1 MKLLLITHA
10 FIGWDSNP
18 DKLSPRALTL
28 CQDRRNT
35 LIVSV
40 ASLWEMQI
48 KSQLGKL
55 KFNIPMAE
63 LIKNQKE
70 TNAIKVL
77 TISLEHILE
86 LGNLPTIHNDP
97 FDRLLIAQAKVENAM
112 IVSTDSIF
120 AQYPVT
126 VVWSN
131 LSTCSPQ
138 IQVRSS
144 L

>member
-1 MKLLLITHA
+1 MKLLLDTHA
-10 FIGWDSNP
+10 FIWWDSNP

-48 KSQLGKL
+48 KAQLGKL
-55 KFNIPMAE
+55 KLNIPMSE
-63 LIKNQKE
+63 LVKNQKE
-70 TNAIKVL
+70 TNEMQVL

-86 LGNLPTIHNDP
+86 LGNLPAMHNDP

-126 VVWSN
+126 VVW
-131 LSTCSPQ
+131 
-138 IQVRSS
+138 
-144 L
+144 

>member
-1 MKLLLITHA
+1 MPEEYGQVMILMNLYQNN
-10 FIGWDSNP
+10 S

-48 KSQLGKL
+48 KAQLGKL
-55 KFNIPMAE
+55 KLNIPMAE
-63 LIKNQKE
+63 LIEKQKE

-97 FDRLLIAQAKVENAM
+97 FDRLLIAQARVEDAM
-112 IVSTDSIF
+112 IVSTDSIL

-126 VVWSN
+126 VVW
-131 LSTCSPQ
+131 
-138 IQVRSS
+138 
-144 L
+144 

>member
-1 MKLLLITHA
+1 MKLLLDTHA
-10 FIGWDSNP
+10 FIWWDSNP
-18 DKLSPRALTL
+18 DKLSPRVLTL

-48 KSQLGKL
+48 KAQLGKL
-55 KFNIPMAE
+55 KLNIPMAE
-63 LIKNQKE
+63 LIEKQKE

-97 FDRLLIAQAKVENAM
+97 FDRLLIAQARVEDAM
-112 IVSTDSIF
+112 IVSTDSIL
-120 AQYPVT
+120 AQYPIT
-126 VVWSN
+126 VVW
-131 LSTCSPQ
+131 
-138 IQVRSS
+138 
-144 L
+144 

>member
-1 MKLLLITHA
+1 MNLLLDPHV
-10 FIGWDSNP
+10 FIWWDSNP

-40 ASLWEMQI
+40 GSIWEMQI
-48 KSQLGKL
+48 KAQLGKL
-55 KFNIPMAE
+55 KLNIPMAE
-63 LIKNQKE
+63 LIEKQKE

-97 FDRLLIAQAKVENAM
+97 FDRLLIAQARVEDAM

-120 AQYPVT
+120 AQYPIT
-126 VVWSN
+126 
-131 LSTCSPQ
+131 
-138 IQVRSS
+138 
-144 L
+144 

>member
-1 MKLLLITHA
+1 MKLLLDTHA
-10 FIGWDSNP
+10 FIWWDSNP

-48 KSQLGKL
+48 KAQLGKL
-55 KFNIPMAE
+55 KLNIPMAE
-63 LIKNQKE
+63 LIEKQKE

-97 FDRLLIAQAKVENAM
+97 FDRLIIAQARVEDAM
-112 IVSTDSIF
+112 IISTDSIL

-126 VVWSN
+126 VVW
-131 LSTCSPQ
+131 
-138 IQVRSS
+138 
-144 L
+144 

>member
-1 MKLLLITHA
+1 MKLLLDTHA
-10 FIGWDSNP
+10 FIWWDSNP

-28 CQDRRNT
+28 CQDRRNS

-40 ASLWEMQI
+40 ASLWEIQI
-48 KSQLGKL
+48 KAQLGKL
-55 KFNIPMAE
+55 KLNIPMAE
-63 LIKNQKE
+63 LIEKQKE

-97 FDRLLIAQAKVENAM
+97 FDRLLISQARVEDAT

-120 AQYPVT
+120 TQYPVT
-126 VVWSN
+126 VVW
-131 LSTCSPQ
+131 
-138 IQVRSS
+138 
-144 L
+144 

>member
-1 MKLLLITHA
+1 MKLLLDSHA
-10 FIGWDSNP
+10 FIWWDSNP

-35 LIVSV
+35 LMVSV

-48 KSQLGKL
+48 KAQLGKL
-55 KFNIPMAE
+55 KLNIPMAE
-63 LIKNQKE
+63 LIEKQKE

-97 FDRLLIAQAKVENAM
+97 FDRLLIAQARVEDAM

-120 AQYPVT
+120 AQYPIT
-126 VVWSN
+126 IVW
-131 LSTCSPQ
+131 
-138 IQVRSS
+138 
-144 L
+144 

>member
-1 MKLLLITHA
+1 MKLLLDTHA
-10 FIGWDSNP
+10 FIWWDSNP

-28 CQDRRNT
+28 CQDRRNI

-48 KSQLGKL
+48 KAQLGKL
-55 KFNIPMAE
+55 KLNIPMAE
-63 LIKNQKE
+63 LIEKQKE

-97 FDRLLIAQAKVENAM
+97 FDRLLIAQARVEDAM

-120 AQYPVT
+120 AQYPIT
-126 VVWSN
+126 IVW
-131 LSTCSPQ
+131 
-138 IQVRSS
+138 
-144 L
+144 

>member
-1 MKLLLITHA
+1 MKLLLDTHA
-10 FIGWDSNP
+10 FIWWDSNP

-28 CQDRRNT
+28 CQYRRNT
-35 LIVSV
+35 LIVRV

-48 KSQLGKL
+48 KAQLGKL
-55 KFNIPMAE
+55 KLNIPMAE
-63 LIKNQKE
+63 LIEKQKE

-97 FDRLLIAQAKVENAM
+97 FDRLLISQARVEDAT

-120 AQYPVT
+120 TQYPVP
-126 VVWSN
+126 VVW
-131 LSTCSPQ
+131 
-138 IQVRSS
+138 
-144 L
+144 

>member
-1 MKLLLITHA
+1 MPEEYGPVMILMNLYQNN
-10 FIGWDSNP
+10 S
-18 DKLSPRALTL
+18 DKLSHRALTL

-48 KSQLGKL
+48 KAQLGKL
-55 KFNIPMAE
+55 KLKIPMAE
-63 LIKNQKE
+63 LIEKQKE

-97 FDRLLIAQAKVENAM
+97 FDRLLIAQARVEDAM

-120 AQYPVT
+120 AQYPIT
-126 VVWSN
+126 IVW
-131 LSTCSPQ
+131 
-138 IQVRSS
+138 
-144 L
+144 

>member
-1 MKLLLITHA
+1 MPEEYGPVMILMNLYQ
-10 FIGWDSNP
+10 SNP

-48 KSQLGKL
+48 KAQLGKL
-55 KFNIPMAE
+55 KLNIPMAE
-63 LIKNQKE
+63 LIEKQKE

-97 FDRLLIAQAKVENAM
+97 FDRLLIAQARVEDAM

-120 AQYPVT
+120 AQYPIT
-126 VVWSN
+126 IVW
-131 LSTCSPQ
+131 
-138 IQVRSS
+138 
-144 L
+144 

>member
-1 MKLLLITHA
+1 MKLLLDTHA
-10 FIGWDSNP
+10 FIWWDSNP

-48 KSQLGKL
+48 KAQLGKL
-55 KFNIPMAE
+55 KLNIPMAE
-63 LIKNQKE
+63 LIEKQKE

-97 FDRLLIAQAKVENAM
+97 FDRLLIAQARVEDAM

-120 AQYPVT
+120 AQYPIT
-126 VVWSN
+126 IVW
-131 LSTCSPQ
+131 
-138 IQVRSS
+138 
-144 L
+144 

>member
-1 MKLLLITHA
+1 MKLLLDTHA
-10 FIGWDSNP
+10 FIWWDSNP

-48 KSQLGKL
+48 KAQLGKL
-55 KFNIPMAE
+55 KLNIPMAE
-63 LIKNQKE
+63 LIEKQKE

-97 FDRLLIAQAKVENAM
+97 FDRLLIAQARVEDAM
-112 IVSTDSIF
+112 IVSTDSIL

-126 VVWSN
+126 VVW
-131 LSTCSPQ
+131 
-138 IQVRSS
+138 
-144 L
+144 

>member
-1 MKLLLITHA
+1 MKLLLDTHA
-10 FIGWDSNP
+10 FIWWDSNP

-48 KSQLGKL
+48 KAQLGKL
-55 KFNIPMAE
+55 KLNIPMAE

-120 AQYPVT
+120 AQYTIT
-126 VVWSN
+126 VVW
-131 LSTCSPQ
+131 
-138 IQVRSS
+138 
-144 L
+144 